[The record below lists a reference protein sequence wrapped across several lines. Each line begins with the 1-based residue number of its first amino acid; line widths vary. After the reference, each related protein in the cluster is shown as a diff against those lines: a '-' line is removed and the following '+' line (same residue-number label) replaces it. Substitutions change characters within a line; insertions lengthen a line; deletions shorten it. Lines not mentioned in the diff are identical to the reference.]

1 MIMRGRDVNQ
11 CQSELR
17 ASQNPISNK
26 SSVTQYNLLENQTSV
41 RVLLR
46 LMETNK
52 DFGVKD
58 DE

>member
-1 MIMRGRDVNQ
+1 MATSGTP
-11 CQSELR
+11 SL
-17 ASQNPISNK
+17 
-26 SSVTQYNLLENQTSV
+26 YNLLENQTSV